1 MTKPAFPGVAFGVHT
16 GLQETSVDQ
25 LAGLWRQIEATGFDW
40 ISVWDHLYAATLDGR
55 VDCLEGLTMHAAL
68 ACRTQRVRCGA
79 LVYAA
84 GYRNPGL
91 LAKAITVI
99 DHLSGGR
106 ADVGIGAGWHEPEA
120 TAFGIPFPPLS
131 ERMDLLEEAAEAL
144 RRLLHEGRCSMAGR
158 HVVLRDARNEPRP
171 IQARL
176 PIWVGGG
183 GERRTLRVAARWA
196 DGWNVPFVDVAT
208 FARKS
213 AVLDRHCQDA
223 GRDPAEIRRAV
234 NLALAWDEAS
244 LVRQFGN
251 LAPAIEPTVLGGSD
265 QEVVDR
271 VGAYV
276 SAGADQV
283 NIAVRAPYDRT
294 ADDLARFAA
303 AVGIA

>member
-1 MTKPAFPGVAFGVHT
+1 MTAPVFPGVAFGVHT
-16 GLQETSVDQ
+16 GLQETSVAE
-25 LAGLWRQIEATGFDW
+25 LTGLWRRIEELGFDW

-84 GYRNPGL
+84 GYRNPGV

-106 ADVGIGAGWHEPEA
+106 AEVGIGAGWHEPEA
-120 TAFGIPFPPLS
+120 TAFGIPFPPVGR
-131 ERMDLLEEAAEAL
+131 RMELLEEAAEAL
-144 RRLLHEGRCSMAGR
+144 RRLLHEGRCSLEGR

-171 IQARL
+171 VQARV
-176 PIWVGGG
+176 PVWVGGG

-208 FARKS
+208 FAHKS
-213 AVLDRHCQDA
+213 SVLDRHCEQA
-223 GRDPAEIRRAV
+223 GRDPAAIRRAV
-234 NLALAWDEAS
+234 NLALAWTDES
-244 LVRQFGN
+244 LARQFGN
-251 LAPAIEPTVLGGSD
+251 LASAVRPAVLAGSE

-271 VGAYV
+271 IGAYV
-276 SAGADQV
+276 AAGADQV
-283 NIAVRAPYDRT
+283 NIAVRAPYDGT
-294 ADDLARFAA
+294 ADDLARLAA